1 MARSSKQHSW
11 NMFRDALQSRLP
23 VSSRAAK
30 ARARERTQMHA
41 HRGAWARFIHGEN
54 APACAYAF
62 ITFVRRAI
70 SHPLQSHYRP
80 PSLKCVASSLMPL
93 KWKQARTAG
102 RAAAEHVRQDEVE
115 KKKRRKRQREG
126 KIFNHKRAFYG
137 ELRPCAL
144 QQSNYQDSAC

>member
-1 MARSSKQHSW
+1 
-11 NMFRDALQSRLP
+11 MFRDALQSRLP
-23 VSSRAAK
+23 VSSWAAK
-30 ARARERTQMHA
+30 TRACACTQMHA
-41 HRGAWARFIHGEN
+41 HRDAWARFIRGEN
-54 APACAYAF
+54 TPACAYAF

-93 KWKQARTAG
+93 KWKQTRTAG

-115 KKKRRKRQREG
+115 EKRRKRQREG
-126 KIFNHKRAFYG
+126 KTFNHKRAFYG